1 MAKAESYFLDD
12 GTEIFIENSQGSG
25 IKRVSIGG
33 DSVKRKV
40 SEVLS
45 SIGPTI
51 SQIRSSITAG
61 EMAPDEISIEFGV
74 QLSTEVGVIIT
85 RASSDINFK
94 VSARWDMSQT
104 DG

>member
-12 GTEIFIENSQGSG
+12 GTEIFIENAKGTG
-25 IKRVSIGG
+25 IKRVSIGS
-33 DSVKRKV
+33 DDVKRKI

-45 SIGPTI
+45 GIGPTI
-51 SQIRSSITAG
+51 SQIKSSITTG
-61 EMAPDEISIEFGV
+61 ELAPDEIEIEFGV

-94 VSARWDMSQT
+94 VSAKWNTSQT